1 MAVVSAAVVAAAA
14 ISAENV
20 TNQEMKGTVK
30 WYDAVKGFGF
40 IQSED
45 NKDLFVHRSGV
56 KDNVFSLEAGQSVEF
71 EIKENDKGPVAFN
84 VEVV

>member
-1 MAVVSAAVVAAAA
+1 MNVAAVVAVA
-14 ISAENV
+14 INAENV
-20 TNQEMKGTVK
+20 TNKVMKGTVK
-30 WYDAVKGFGF
+30 WYDAIKGFGF

>member
-1 MAVVSAAVVAAAA
+1 
-14 ISAENV
+14 
-20 TNQEMKGTVK
+20 MKGTVK
-30 WYDAVKGFGF
+30 WYDAIKGFGF

-45 NKDLFVHRSGV
+45 KKDLFVHRSGV

-71 EIKENDKGPVAFN
+71 EIKDNDKGPVAFN